1 MDNEMKIMTSY
12 SSYSRYSYR
21 LTYETVQKCYEMFTK
36 SSVPLFSSSQIRQ
49 FKRQLARSQF
59 HKHHDICLD
68 KLIVELRFY
77 KNIEILNDILP
88 YDIIKQLERRY
99 LISPEDIA
107 NILLDDEVLGVTA
120 PPPPAAQAVDEV
132 IVISDDDEE
141 EIVYHNKIITDEE
154 SESEEEGSISSG
166 GYEGDSSGYSSSS
179 SSDDDSRRAVWGSC
193 LVSLQVTSGGSII
206 SNAVVF
212 EYKKRSNIDESQFHN
227 FCNIKEEQYNQ
238 YMYENDTLLKF
249 ILIHRIESIQD
260 DAYTHGSSLVN
271 KYEVS

>member
-1 MDNEMKIMTSY
+1 M
-12 SSYSRYSYR
+12 
-21 LTYETVQKCYEMFTK
+21 VG
-36 SSVPLFSSSQIRQ
+36 
-49 FKRQLARSQF
+49 
-59 HKHHDICLD
+59 
-68 KLIVELRFY
+68 LILHPIFE
-77 KNIEILNDILP
+77 
-88 YDIIKQLERRY
+88 
-99 LISPEDIA
+99 
-107 NILLDDEVLGVTA
+107 
-120 PPPPAAQAVDEV
+120 
-132 IVISDDDEE
+132 
-141 EIVYHNKIITDEE
+141 TDERSIFFLFHF
-154 SESEEEGSISSG
+154 SEH
-166 GYEGDSSGYSSSS
+166 
-179 SSDDDSRRAVWGSC
+179 AVG